1 MQPLCSRLNRRG
13 LIGTGVSRTGLFG
26 GGFTLVELLVV
37 LVILAA
43 LSGLLLIRFDGVLE
57 GMELRGA
64 SRDVASA
71 LRHARGRA
79 IATQQ
84 ETGVAIDVESR
95 QYRVLGTDDTRVHG
109 FNPRITVDLLTDRTA
124 FLSDTEAAIRFF
136 PDGSSTGGGITL
148 SSGTSGYH
156 IDVQWLTGRVRIN
169 AAPAG

>member
-1 MQPLCSRLNRRG
+1 MQSLRNRLKRPAAVA
-13 LIGTGVSRTGLFG
+13 TGVSRTGSLG

-71 LRHARGRA
+71 LRYARGRA

-109 FNPRITVDLLTDRTA
+109 FNPRIAVDMITDRSA

-148 SSGTSGYH
+148 SSGTNGYH
-156 IDVQWLTGRVRIN
+156 IDVQWLTGRVRVD

>member
-1 MQPLCSRLNRRG
+1 MRLHR
-13 LIGTGVSRTGLFG
+13 
-26 GGFTLVELLVV
+26 GFTLVELLLV

-43 LSGLLLIRFDGVLE
+43 MSALLLVRFDGVLE
-57 GMELRGA
+57 GIELRGA

-95 QYRVLGTDDTRVHG
+95 QYRVLGTDDARVYG
-109 FNPRITVDLLTDRTA
+109 FNQRIVVDLVADRTA

-148 SSGTSGYH
+148 SSGASGYH
-156 IDVQWLTGRVRIN
+156 IAVQWLTGRVRVN
-169 AAPAG
+169 AAPTG